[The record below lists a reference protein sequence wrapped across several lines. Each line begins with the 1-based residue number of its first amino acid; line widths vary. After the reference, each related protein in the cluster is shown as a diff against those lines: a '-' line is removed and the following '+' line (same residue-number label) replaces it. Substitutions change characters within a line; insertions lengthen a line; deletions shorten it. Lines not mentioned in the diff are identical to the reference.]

1 MTGCG
6 AEVFLRAGGPAAVP
20 LRACCAAALLERP
33 ARIEPASPVRRAA
46 EPHGEPA
53 LPLRGPAGPQGEP
66 ALPVRGLAGPQAEPV
81 SFVCRAVGPTA
92 HAAEVAAGPAEGAR

>member
-66 ALPVRGLAGPQAEPV
+66 ALPVRGLAGPLAV
-81 SFVCRAVGPTA
+81 AGSFVCRAAGPTA
-92 HAAEVAAGPAEGAR
+92 GATEAGVGPAEVTR